1 MSFFIQLN
9 TKYDI
14 MKNAGNQSTVA
25 IGFHNIE
32 KEILW
37 KSMATVDCLVANIL
51 QNIFFCPQQNTE
63 THTGLE
69 QCEVSK

>member
-1 MSFFIQLN
+1 MRFFISLYFFN

-25 IGFHNIE
+25 TGFHSIE
-32 KEILW
+32 KKILW

-69 QCEVSK
+69 QCE